1 MGKIFNLLELEITAQ
16 NSDVFSTIYFI

>member
-1 MGKIFNLLELEITAQ
+1 MGKIFNLLELEITAH